1 MEGLEGG
8 EILGGQVR
16 RISTWKDNYLTQG
29 TRGDKVWCG
38 LIAIVVIIAHNS
50 GVIENYAD

>member
-16 RISTWKDNYLTQG
+16 RILTWKDNYLTQG
-29 TRGDKVWCG
+29 KRGDKVWRG

-50 GVIENYAD
+50 GVVENYAD

>member
-1 MEGLEGG
+1 LEGG

-16 RISTWKDNYLTQG
+16 RVSTWKDNYLTQG
-29 TRGDKVWCG
+29 TRGDKVWYG

-50 GVIENYAD
+50 GVVENYAD

>member
-29 TRGDKVWCG
+29 TRGEKVWCG

-50 GVIENYAD
+50 GVVENYAD